1 MHNQVCSGFTFQFD
15 FGEGGSLISYPE
27 VAIAPLGI
35 AARATVLFLILS
47 LPRELLGPHGFRGP
61 LRYVA
66 VV

>member
-1 MHNQVCSGFTFQFD
+1 M
-15 FGEGGSLISYPE
+15 SLISYPE
-27 VAIAPLGI
+27 VAIALLGI